1 MPDFP
6 NKTRPKM
13 PIPVIRPSGTH
24 KTSLPPGV
32 DPHEALRM
40 SQTQVFRPK
49 IRGGE
54 GGDAAT
60 AQDSVQS
67 GASSSGVMIRIPAA
81 PIMKNLP
88 DTLVDPNKLSAAQL
102 PEEFT
107 FDAEILV
114 SQLTSGRITVPLE
127 LILRQIS
134 GEITRAGA
142 NKKEPI
148 RMPLPDV
155 VASIPPELLI
165 VEGQV
170 RQEIDPEFVA
180 SPFSEG
186 KGEKPVE
193 IEIPEPPR
201 PEPQVPQPPPQMGVP
216 APVEPPK
223 PSVRV
228 EPPVFIEEVPVGL
241 GQIEASSVPAALGA
255 GPTSVRLFL
264 ASLLKRLPD
273 DLFSIPRDR
282 CLEEVGEQVVELP
295 IELVVPKLA
304 SGRIAIEYAVLYPY
318 FPAHMV
324 SGVNSV
330 NKSVE
335 IVLPLDRIVA
345 QIPADMIKVEGTPKI
360 ELPDDSSIPANLF
373 TEKVGAGEEAAP
385 APAAS
390 KTQQPADAIKP
401 EADTDVPAEQQR
413 PSEPKDLEICP
424 TAENFDEAFL
434 MPRVNRFQLHEF
446 TELNGISSKLAR
458 KILDQRDRAKTV
470 SLQDLKD
477 LGVRRKSL
485 LRLASMPDPAG
496 AVNVSALNRLLTLT
510 DQRTLKV
517 QEIIDTAI
525 AKFEVV
531 AGMMVTEDG
540 LVLAGK
546 PPEGFDKQMIS
557 AFIPQI
563 FRHLARGI
571 EPAGAGK
578 VSRVTIL
585 LEKHLVSLFRA
596 PGIFLLFWHSHEK
609 INREF
614 FKRVERLA
622 EELSRQ
628 NLSAAVGG

>member
-1 MPDFP
+1 
-6 NKTRPKM
+6 
-13 PIPVIRPSGTH
+13 
-24 KTSLPPGV
+24 
-32 DPHEALRM
+32 M

-49 IRGGE
+49 IRGEE
-54 GGDAAT
+54 GGEAAT
-60 AQDSVQS
+60 AQDPAQS
-67 GASSSGVMIRIPAA
+67 GAGCSGVMIRIPAA

-107 FDAEILV
+107 FDAEVLV

-127 LILRQIS
+127 LILRQIG

-155 VASIPPELLI
+155 VANIPPELLI

-170 RQEIDPEFVA
+170 QQEIDPEFVA

-186 KGEKPVE
+186 KGGKPPAE
-193 IEIPEPPR
+193 IKILEPPR
-201 PEPQVPQPPPQMGVP
+201 PEPQVPQPPPQLGVP

-241 GQIEASSVPAALGA
+241 GQIEAPSVPAPLGTV
-255 GPTSVRLFL
+255 PNSVRLFL

-304 SGRIAIEYAVLYPY
+304 SGRIAIEYAVLHPY

-330 NKSVE
+330 NKSAE

-345 QIPADMIKVEGTPKI
+345 QIPADMIKVEGAPKI
-360 ELPDDSSIPANLF
+360 EMPDDSSIPANLF
-373 TEKVGAGEEAAP
+373 TEKAGVGGETAP

-390 KTQQPADAIKP
+390 KTQQPAGAIKP
-401 EADTDVPAEQQR
+401 EADTNVPAEQQR
-413 PSEPKDLEICP
+413 PPEPKDLEICP
-424 TAENFDEAFL
+424 TAENFDEASL

-446 TELNGISSKLAR
+446 TELNGISFQLAR

-525 AKFEVV
+525 ARFEVV

-596 PGIFLLFWHSHEK
+596 PGIFLLFWHSHGK

-628 NLSAAVGG
+628 NLSAA